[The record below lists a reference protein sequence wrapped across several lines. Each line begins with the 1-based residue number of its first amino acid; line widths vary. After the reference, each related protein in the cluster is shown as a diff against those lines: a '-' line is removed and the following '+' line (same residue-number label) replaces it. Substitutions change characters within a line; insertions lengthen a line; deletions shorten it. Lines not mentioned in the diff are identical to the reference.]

1 LAGRVPAQLFSQA
14 NQLGYFASYFMAT
27 GDPTGIFR
35 RHLPAIMHYIKEY
48 RTLRAQALAL
58 PNTSAAFGMIAGNTI
73 DDLWGTA
80 VECGTT
86 YPDGKGGPNGDCNVA
101 LPAFD
106 IQFKVV
112 AAFRVVA
119 DVFDSMAAVP
129 SPTSGTPDIGDF
141 CPGAVFL
148 LTPTRGAVL
157 QQYTT

>member
-1 LAGRVPAQLFSQA
+1 
-14 NQLGYFASYFMAT
+14 MAT

-35 RHLPAIMHYIKEY
+35 RHLPAIMHYIEEY
-48 RTLRAQALAL
+48 RTLRAQALSL

-129 SPTSGTPDIGDF
+129 SPPTSGTPDIGDF
-141 CPGAVFL
+141 CRGAVFL